1 MDSGTLSGKHW
12 GVGMK
17 EAILKLNLLRPGM
30 FIKYPNR
37 KEIVEIIQM
46 NGERVEIMH
55 DSGKLETILLSPKKP
70 IKALIPA

>member
-1 MDSGTLSGKHW
+1 
-12 GVGMK
+12 MK